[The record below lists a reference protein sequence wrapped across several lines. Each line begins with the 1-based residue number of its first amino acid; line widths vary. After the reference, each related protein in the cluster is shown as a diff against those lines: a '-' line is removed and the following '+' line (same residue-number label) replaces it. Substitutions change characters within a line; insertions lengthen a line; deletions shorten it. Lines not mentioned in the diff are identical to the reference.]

1 MTLDVRYGTI
11 TCILGPN
18 GAGKSTLMR
27 ILVGHEAISHGSARI
42 ALPGDDTFAN
52 RAVGYVPDSSLV
64 YPLLTVREH
73 LRLVEAVY
81 DLGRFS
87 QTQEEHFLEALG
99 LDEHADVLASKLSKG
114 LKKRLMLACAVRQGA
129 RVLILDEPFDGL
141 DPAGQEMLMFLVE
154 QLRDQGRC
162 VLVSTHRLDI
172 AERVADEL
180 IVLDHGELVFSGTPA
195 QFIRLGDA
203 SGERTAFEAAFAA
216 VSHRTASRPR
226 LADFD
231 GMSEAAP

>member
-1 MTLDVRYGTI
+1 MPWVGFNAASTPEEGRHLTTREPRQDGRAEAIQVRALGKSYGWHAVLNGVTLDARYGAI
-11 TCILGPN
+11 TCLLGPN

-27 ILVGHEAISHGSARI
+27 ILMGHEAISRGSARI
-42 ALPGDDTFAN
+42 ALPGDGTLAD

-87 QTQEEHFLEALG
+87 RTQEERFLKALG

-129 RVLILDEPFDGL
+129 RVLILDEP
-141 DPAGQEMLMFLVE
+141 
-154 QLRDQGRC
+154 LRRPRPGR
-162 VLVSTHRLDI
+162 
-172 AERVADEL
+172 
-180 IVLDHGELVFSGTPA
+180 P
-195 QFIRLGDA
+195 GDA
-203 SGERTAFEAAFAA
+203 HVPGRAVARPGALRAGVDASTGHRRTGG
-216 VSHRTASRPR
+216 R
-226 LADFD
+226 
-231 GMSEAAP
+231 